1 MEDRLEIPDSTNIQI
16 LSTTDGSSY
25 VGRVVSVTDREIRF
39 KTSLGTTTIPRS
51 SISALREVQPSW
63 IVVKSVDLPNLDSR
77 TVFEIQISDIRSL
90 TIEDKKSDARLV
102 VLVALV
108 IIMGSM
114 LPPPGMVLICP
125 S

>member
-1 MEDRLEIPDSTNIQI
+1 MNVI
-16 LSTTDGSSY
+16 
-25 VGRVVSVTDREIRF
+25 DREIRF
-39 KTSLGTTTIPRS
+39 KTSLGTTTIPRPR
-51 SISALREVQPSW
+51 ISALREVQPSW
-63 IVVKSVDLPNLDSR
+63 IVVKPVDLLNLDSR

-90 TIEDKKSDARLV
+90 TIEGKKSDARLV

-114 LPPPGMVLICP
+114 LLPPGMVLICP

>member
-1 MEDRLEIPDSTNIQI
+1 M
-16 LSTTDGSSY
+16 
-25 VGRVVSVTDREIRF
+25 SVTDREIRF
-39 KTSLGTTTIPRS
+39 KTSLGTTTIPQS
-51 SISALREVQPSW
+51 SVSALREVQPSR
-63 IVVKSVDLPNLDSR
+63 IVVKSVDLLNLDSR

-90 TIEDKKSDARLV
+90 TIEGKKSDARLV

-114 LPPPGMVLICP
+114 LLPPGMVLICP